1 MDGDSPAR
9 CQDWTLEEIERLF
22 ELTYIGADRASLRLE
37 DRKKTRELDGFLR
50 ETARALDAV
59 SRRRDPIRIVDA
71 AAGKAYVG
79 LLTLK
84 LVVAPRARRAA
95 LTIIERDRAR
105 VDACR
110 AAAEQ
115 LLGDAEISYAATD
128 VTEASSWPAEPD
140 LVVALHACGD
150 ATDRVIERAIERRAR
165 HVLVAPCCVAA
176 DLPAARRAEARA
188 DRDGLPR
195 HAEVRRMH
203 LEAMVLAER
212 VLTLEAAGWETTVV
226 SFVAPTV
233 TPYHRLLRGRRV
245 GEPQRMGEARER
257 LRRMR
262 A

>member
-1 MDGDSPAR
+1 MDDDSRTR
-9 CQDWTLEEIERLF
+9 CPDWTLEDIERLF
-22 ELTYIGADRASLRLE
+22 ELTYIGAERARLRVE
-37 DRKKTRELDGFLR
+37 DRKKSRELDGFLR
-50 ETARALDAV
+50 ETARAIDAI
-59 SRRRDPIRIVDA
+59 SRSRDPIRIVDA

-84 LVVAPRARRAA
+84 LVVAPRARRAE
-95 LTIIERDRAR
+95 LTLIERDGAR
-105 VDACR
+105 LDACR
-110 AAAEQ
+110 SAAEQ
-115 LLGDAEISYAATD
+115 LLGNAQIAYAATD
-128 VTEASSWPAEPD
+128 VGQASSWPTDPD

-176 DLPAARRAEARA
+176 ALPAARRAEAKA

-203 LEAMVLAER
+203 VEAMVLAER

-233 TPYHRLLRGRRV
+233 TPYHRLVRARRV
-245 GEPQRMGEARER
+245 GEPRRMEEARER
-257 LRRMR
+257 LHRMR